1 MDPKAYRVRS
11 KRFTVPVAM
20 TMEEAVDR
28 YIRIK
33 ELAPAK

>member
-1 MDPKAYRVRS
+1 
-11 KRFTVPVAM
+11 VPTSM
-20 TMEEAVDR
+20 SMEEAVDR